1 MQSIRQKRN
10 VMERLMFN
18 ILPETDKEQL
28 MNRRSVTAVDVQVQF
43 IFSSPV
49 QCKVPGTRY
58 KVSL

>member
-1 MQSIRQKRN
+1 
-10 VMERLMFN
+10 MFN